1 MKIKYLFLSMLGWS
15 LLASAASRAEDFS
28 AMVIFGDSL
37 SDPGNYYQLFG
48 EQEVLPFEPDNVPN
62 APYPMG
68 GHHFTNGETWVEQ
81 LTRSLKISQ
90 SGSPA
95 SAAPGVF
102 TNYAIG
108 RSRARDTLL
117 ETVFSEENL
126 TSQVERFLDDKVS
139 VMPADTLYTVWIGS
153 NDVADALGAFIVG
166 DTATGEAII
175 TAAVTNTAAQLGR
188 LYQEAGARQFLIP
201 NIPDFALTPRVRN
214 LAVAV
219 CAASPAPAICQP
231 QILFQ
236 VSMISAVYN
245 GALQSALLG
254 LSQLQDI
261 SIRVLD
267 VSEFLNQVADY
278 PAAHGFE
285 NVQESCVVPDTLQ
298 KALCGKAA
306 DYLFWDGQHPTK
318 SGHKALANY
327 ALQQLGAE

>member
-1 MKIKYLFLSMLGWS
+1 MLGWS

-108 RSRARDTLL
+108 RSRARNTLL
-117 ETVFSEENL
+117 DTVFSEENL
-126 TSQVERFLDDKVS
+126 TSQVERFLDDTVS

-153 NDVADALGAFIVG
+153 NDVADALGAFLVG
-166 DTATGEAII
+166 DAATGEAII

-188 LYQEAGARQFLIP
+188 LYQAGARQFLIP

-219 CAASPAPAICQP
+219 CTASPAPAICQ
-231 QILFQ
+231 QQTLFQ
-236 VSMISAVYN
+236 VSMISAGYN
-245 GALQSALLG
+245 GALQFALLS
-254 LSQLQDI
+254 LSQQLPNI

-267 VSEFLNQVADY
+267 VSAFLNQVAAD
-278 PAAHGFE
+278 PAAYGFE